1 MGFIIFI
8 VGLIFVSLS
17 AISESIMDKIQF
29 HFEKSIFSKEGY
41 NQLFWDPTE
50 SWKNKWKDDLK
61 TEKFLGSS
69 SIFVFTT
76 DAWHLF
82 KFFKNTFLFIGLPLL
97 CLGGINLV
105 LSVIIARVVYGLTFT
120 LFFDIILKKNIK
132 WKTN

>member
-1 MGFIIFI
+1 MEILFFIL
-8 VGLIFVSLS
+8 GLIMISLS

-29 HFEKSIFSKEGY
+29 HYDKSIFSTEKY
-41 NQLFWDPTE
+41 NQLFWNPIE

-69 SIFVFTT
+69 TIFVFTT

-97 CLGGINLV
+97 CLGGINII
-105 LSVIIARVVYGLTFT
+105 LSVISEDTSYFE
-120 LFFDIILKKNIK
+120 
-132 WKTN
+132 

>member
-1 MGFIIFI
+1 MEILFFIL
-8 VGLIFVSLS
+8 GLIMISLS

-29 HFEKSIFSKEGY
+29 HYDKSIFSTEKY
-41 NQLFWDPTE
+41 NQLFWNPIE

-69 SIFVFTT
+69 TIFVFTT

-97 CLGGINLV
+97 CLGGINII
-105 LSVIIARVVYGLTFT
+105 LSVIIARVLYCLTFT
-120 LFFDIILKKNIK
+120 LYFDILLKK
-132 WKTN
+132 

>member
-1 MGFIIFI
+1 MEIIFFI
-8 VGLIFVSLS
+8 LGLIFISLS

-29 HFEKSIFSKEGY
+29 HYDKSIFSNEKY
-41 NQLFWDPTE
+41 NQLFWNPVE

-69 SIFVFTT
+69 TIFVFTT

-97 CLGGINLV
+97 SIGGVNLI
-105 LSVIIARVVYGLTFT
+105 LSVIIARILYGLMFT
-120 LFFDIILKKNIK
+120 LYFDVLLKK
-132 WKTN
+132 

>member
-1 MGFIIFI
+1 MEIIFFI
-8 VGLIFVSLS
+8 LGLIFISLS

-29 HFEKSIFSKEGY
+29 HYDKSIFSNEKY
-41 NQLFWDPTE
+41 NQLFWNPVE

-69 SIFVFTT
+69 TIFVFTT

-97 CLGGINLV
+97 SIGGVNLI
-105 LSVIIARVVYGLTFT
+105 LSVIIARILYGLIFT
-120 LFFDIILKKNIK
+120 LYFDVLLKK
-132 WKTN
+132 